1 MLKVFKT
8 DSITKKVKKLKK
20 IQIDSWIE
28 LTSPTNDE
36 IQKVVDRTKVDI
48 DLIRKMLDTEELPR
62 VEQSDNGTLV
72 VIDTPY
78 IEGEDK
84 YTTYPLGIK
93 VTNNNYVITVS
104 PKKVSIL
111 DDFKTEIVEDNNIDN
126 IKIEVTY
133 NQEGNIDIKNYKNYE
148 YNHLK
153 EEYEEFST
161 WYINYYENE
170 YNFINTF
177 NYIMKNI
184 ENKKRITDYEYL
196 DVTKYKIT
204 ISKNNLN
211 KIKKNNESIY

>member
-1 MLKVFKT
+1 M
-8 DSITKKVKKLKK
+8 
-20 IQIDSWIE
+20 E
-28 LTSPTNDE
+28 
-36 IQKVVDRTKVDI
+36 
-48 DLIRKMLDTEELPR
+48 
-62 VEQSDNGTLV
+62 DNT
-72 VIDTPY
+72 
-78 IEGEDK
+78 
-84 YTTYPLGIK
+84 
-93 VTNNNYVITVS
+93 
-104 PKKVSIL
+104 IL
-111 DDFKTEIVEDNNIDN
+111 SFIDDFKTEIVEDNNIDN

-184 ENKKRITDYEYL
+184 ENKKRITDYKYL
-196 DVTKYKIT
+196 DVTKYKII